1 AQRRSEHQAAGA
13 EAVLQATR
21 ENYQLIVENTT
32 DLVAKLDPQ
41 GNYTYL
47 NQAFS
52 SIYGKA
58 AGEHLGEHFSARV
71 VEADRELA
79 HMSFRKLFDPP
90 YALSFTLRELTM
102 GGIRHLQWTAR
113 ALFDVRG
120 NTTEIIAIGRDMTDH
135 MRQVGILEHQ
145 AYQDFL
151 TGLANRRYFIELAR
165 EELTR
170 ASCNAEAA
178 CLLMVDV
185 DHFKHIN
192 DAHGHRVGDLM
203 LQSFSKV
210 LLKTLRS
217 GDIIARVGGEEFAV
231 LMPETTLD
239 LAVEIAGRLK
249 SAIAENALC
258 VENTPVLRVTAS
270 IGVAAWCS

>member
-1 AQRRSEHQAAGA
+1 
-13 EAVLQATR
+13 
-21 ENYQLIVENTT
+21 
-32 DLVAKLDPQ
+32 
-41 GNYTYL
+41 
-47 NQAFS
+47 
-52 SIYGKA
+52 
-58 AGEHLGEHFSARV
+58 
-71 VEADRELA
+71 
-79 HMSFRKLFDPP
+79 
-90 YALSFTLRELTM
+90 
-102 GGIRHLQWTAR
+102 LQWTAR
-113 ALFDVRG
+113 ALIDVRG

-151 TGLANRRYFIELAR
+151 TGLANRRYFMELAR

-270 IGVAAWCS
+270 IGVAAWCSGLDLDDLMEMADGALYQAKHSGRNRICVAGRSAGIERQGAHFTVPNTGSAVE